1 MKNKK
6 SINYGNIVENFFR
19 RNYLLEN
26 ALIRKDSCYA
36 FTFNVSADD
45 DQEIRI
51 GLRVTVDDGYTQLD
65 FLFNENIPD
74 ESRSVFI
81 DTINEINGESRL
93 CTYTLD
99 NDGHLWAR
107 CDGFLPSSDENEIE
121 YALIRLIF
129 SFQCFLFSTLD
140 RITNTLHT
148 TVRQ

>member
-1 MKNKK
+1 MDRK
-6 SINYGNIVENFFR
+6 NYGEVVENFFQ

-26 ALIRKDSCYA
+26 TLVCKDSYYT
-36 FTFNVSADD
+36 FTFDSSTD

-51 GLRVTVDDGYTQLD
+51 GLRVNVDDGYTQLD

-81 DTINEINGESRL
+81 NTINEINGESRL

-140 RITNTLHT
+140 RIETTLNTT
-148 TVRQ
+148 TYQ